1 MADLLLALVSQDAT
15 AIVKTPIMTRVL
27 NTFMMFSLMLMHLF
41 QVKKL
46 VIANTEISVMLTQ
59 VITLNSLISFSPLVL
74 CDPLRFHS
82 LCARV
87 AFFFYTP

>member
-1 MADLLLALVSQDAT
+1 MADLLLTLVSQDAT

-59 VITLNSLISFSPLVL
+59 VIILNSLIAFSPLV
-74 CDPLRFHS
+74 
-82 LCARV
+82 
-87 AFFFYTP
+87 